1 MIRKINSVTFNGSL
15 SLKASEGSRDG
26 LLELQVLDTDNIKD
40 IQKLS
45 NKATVIVYYDKIAKE
60 QIPYYVPSTL
70 LSTNEIVNAY
80 TAACQNRNIDICV

>member
-80 TAACQNRNIDICV
+80 TAACQNRNIDISV